1 VVWERR
7 NDVKIGITYDLRAD
21 YRALGYDDTE
31 TAEFDRP
38 DTIDAI
44 EQNLQSLGYRTDRI
58 GNVMRLAQRL
68 VAGDRWDMVFNIAE
82 GLRGFGREAQVPA
95 LLEAYDIPYT
105 FSDPLVMSL
114 TLHKGLTK
122 RVIRDAG
129 VPTPDFIV
137 VEDHCRAA
145 PVNFDPPL
153 FVKPVAEGTGKG
165 VTPASVI
172 RHREELLPRCA
183 ELISAYRQPVLVE
196 EFLPGREFTVGL
208 IGTGMD
214 AAVLGSIELH
224 LQAAAEALVYSYQNK
239 ENCENL
245 VEYRLVD
252 AGTDAVVREAEA
264 IALQAW
270 RVLGCR
276 DAGRIDIRCDA
287 RGNPQFMEV
296 NPLAGLH
303 PEHSDLPIICS
314 RIGMSYKALIGKI
327 MTSAR
332 RRITCR
338 QPDAG
343 GEKSVEARRMAAAG
357 R

>member
-1 VVWERR
+1 M
-7 NDVKIGITYDLRAD
+7 KIGLTYDLRDD
-21 YRALGYDDTE
+21 YRAMGYDEAE

-38 DTIDAI
+38 DTIEAI
-44 EQNLQSLGYRTDRI
+44 EQTLQDLGYRTERI

-114 TLHKGLTK
+114 SLHKGLTK

-129 VPTPDFIV
+129 VPTPDFLV
-137 VEDHCRAA
+137 VEDGRQAE
-145 PVNFDPPL
+145 PVTFDPPF

-172 RHREELLPRCA
+172 RQREELLPRCA
-183 ELISAYRQPVLVE
+183 ELIGAYRQPVLVE

-208 IGTGMD
+208 VGTGMD
-214 AAVLGSIELH
+214 SAVLGSIELH
-224 LQAAAEALVYSYQNK
+224 LRSAAEPQVYSYENK
-239 ENCENL
+239 ENCEEL

-252 AGTDAVVREAEA
+252 AAADATVREAEA

-287 RGNPQFMEV
+287 RGNPQFVEV

-314 RIGMSYKALIGKI
+314 RIGMSYQVLIEKI
-327 MTSAR
+327 MASAR
-332 RRITCR
+332 RRMTSPRSQAVSGKIIDSQR
-338 QPDAG
+338 QAAAG
-343 GEKSVEARRMAAAG
+343 GESR
-357 R
+357 

>member
-1 VVWERR
+1 
-7 NDVKIGITYDLRAD
+7 VKIGLTYDLRED
-21 YRALGYDDTE
+21 YLALGYDE
-31 TAEFDRP
+31 AQTAEFDRP
-38 DTIDAI
+38 DTIAAI
-44 EQNLQSLGYRTDRI
+44 VGALQDLGYQTDCI
-58 GNVMRLAQRL
+58 GNIISLAQRL
-68 VAGDRWDMVFNIAE
+68 VSGDRWDMIFNIAE

-129 VPTPDFIV
+129 VPTPDFLV
-137 VEDHCRAA
+137 VEDRRQAV
-145 PVNFDPPL
+145 PVGFDPPY

-165 VTPASVI
+165 VTAASVI
-172 RHREELLPRCA
+172 RRREDLRPRCA
-183 ELISAYRQPVLVE
+183 ELLDDYQQPVLVE

-224 LQAAAEALVYSYQNK
+224 LRFAAEPLVYSYQNK
-239 ENCENL
+239 ENCEEL
-245 VEYRLVD
+245 VEYRLVNAAAD
-252 AGTDAVVREAEA
+252 ATVRAAEA
-264 IALQAW
+264 IALRAW

-287 RGNPQFMEV
+287 HGNPQFMEV

-303 PEHSDLPIICS
+303 PEHSDLPIISS
-314 RIGMSYKALIGKI
+314 RVGMTYQMLIEKI

-332 RRITCR
+332 RRITP
-338 QPDAG
+338 QLSYPMSG
-343 GEKSVEARRMAAAG
+343 KIIKSRCIAAAG
-357 R
+357 V

>member
-1 VVWERR
+1 
-7 NDVKIGITYDLRAD
+7 VKIGITYDLRED
-21 YRALGYDDTE
+21 YLAKGYDE
-31 TAEFDRP
+31 AQTAEFDRP

-44 EQNLQSLGYRTDRI
+44 EQTLQDLGYRTDRI
-58 GNVMRLAQRL
+58 GHIMHLAQRL

-114 TLHKGLTK
+114 TLHKGLAK

-137 VEDHCRAA
+137 VEEQCQAA
-145 PVNFDPPL
+145 LLNFDPPY

-165 VTPASVI
+165 VTAASII
-172 RHREELLPRCA
+172 RRRRDLLPRCA
-183 ELISAYRQPVLVE
+183 ELIDAYRQPVLVE

-208 IGTGMD
+208 IGSGAD
-214 AAVLGSIELH
+214 SVVLGSIELH
-224 LQAAAEALVYSYQNK
+224 LRAAAEALVYSYQNK
-239 ENCENL
+239 ENCEDL

-252 AGTDAVVREAEA
+252 AATDATVRQAEA

-314 RIGMSYKALIGKI
+314 RIGMSYKALIGNI
-327 MTSAR
+327 MASAK
-332 RRITCR
+332 RRISSR
-338 QPDAG
+338 PSNAVG
-343 GEKSVEARRMAAAG
+343 GKRIDTRRMAVAG
-357 R
+357 G

>member
-1 VVWERR
+1 
-7 NDVKIGITYDLRAD
+7 VKIGVTYDLRED
-21 YRALGYDDTE
+21 YLALGYDE
-31 TAEFDRP
+31 AQTAEFDRP
-38 DTIDAI
+38 DTIEAI
-44 EQNLQSLGYRTDRI
+44 VQALQALGYQTDCI
-58 GNVMRLAQRL
+58 GNIISLAQRL
-68 VAGDRWDMVFNIAE
+68 VSGDRWDMVFNIAE

-95 LLEAYDIPYT
+95 LLEAYDVPYT

-129 VPTPDFIV
+129 VPTPDFLV
-137 VEDHCRAA
+137 VEDAGQA
-145 PVNFDPPL
+145 EPVRFDPPY

-165 VTPASVI
+165 VTAASVI
-172 RHREELLPRCA
+172 RRREDLRPRYAELLD
-183 ELISAYRQPVLVE
+183 AYQQPVLVE

-214 AAVLGSIELH
+214 SAVLGSIELH
-224 LQAAAEALVYSYQNK
+224 LRAAAELLVYSYQNK
-239 ENCENL
+239 ENCEEL

-252 AGTDAVVREAEA
+252 AGADATIRAAEA

-287 RGNPQFMEV
+287 HGNPQFMEV

-314 RIGMSYKALIGKI
+314 RVGMSYQMLIEKI
-327 MTSAR
+327 MASAR
-332 RRITCR
+332 RRLTSQLSMGVLGKR
-338 QPDAG
+338 
-343 GEKSVEARRMAAAG
+343 AASPRLATAG

>member
-1 VVWERR
+1 MGRYA
-7 NDVKIGITYDLRAD
+7 VKIGLTYDLRED
-21 YRALGYDDTE
+21 YLALGYGEAE
-31 TAEFDRP
+31 TAEFDRR
-38 DTIDAI
+38 DTIEAI
-44 EQNLQSLGYRTDRI
+44 EQTLQDLGCRTDCI

-68 VAGDRWDMVFNIAE
+68 VSGERWDMVFNIAE

-129 VPTPDFIV
+129 VPTPDFLV
-137 VEDHCRAA
+137 VEDSHRVV
-145 PVNFDPPL
+145 PVGFDPP
-153 FVKPVAEGTGKG
+153 FFIKPVAEGTGKG
-165 VTPASVI
+165 VTPASII
-172 RHREELLPRCA
+172 RRLEELRPRCA

-214 AAVLGSIELH
+214 SAVLGSIELH
-224 LQAAAEALVYSYQNK
+224 LRAAAEPLVYSYQNK
-239 ENCENL
+239 EKCEEL
-245 VEYRLVD
+245 VEYRLVHAAD
-252 AGTDAVVREAEA
+252 ATVREAEA

-287 RGNPQFMEV
+287 LGNPQFMEV

-303 PEHSDLPIICS
+303 PEHSDLPIICNM
-314 RIGMSYKALIGKI
+314 IGMSYQALIENI
-327 MTSAR
+327 MDSA
-332 RRITCR
+332 C
-338 QPDAG
+338 
-343 GEKSVEARRMAAAG
+343 RRMTTQRSTGGFGKRTASLRLATAG
-357 R
+357 K

>member
-1 VVWERR
+1 M
-7 NDVKIGITYDLRAD
+7 KIGITYDLRED
-21 YRALGYDDTE
+21 YLALGYDE
-31 TAEFDRP
+31 AQTAEFDRP
-38 DTIDAI
+38 DTIAAI
-44 EQNLQSLGYRTDRI
+44 AGALQDLGYQTDCI
-58 GNVMRLAQRL
+58 GNIQSLAQRL
-68 VAGDRWDMVFNIAE
+68 VSGDRWDMVFNIAE

-129 VPTPDFIV
+129 VPTPDFLV
-137 VEDHCRAA
+137 VEDRHQAG
-145 PVNFDPPL
+145 PVGFDPPY

-165 VTPASVI
+165 VTAASVI
-172 RHREELLPRCA
+172 RRREDLRPRCA
-183 ELISAYRQPVLVE
+183 ELLDAYKQPVLVE

-224 LQAAAEALVYSYQNK
+224 LRAAAEPLVYSYQNK
-239 ENCENL
+239 ENCEEL

-252 AGTDAVVREAEA
+252 AGADATVRAAQA

-276 DAGRIDIRCDA
+276 DAGRIDLRCDA
-287 RGNPQFMEV
+287 QGNPQFIEV

-303 PEHSDLPIICS
+303 PAHSDLPIISS
-314 RIGMSYKALIGKI
+314 RIGMSYQMLIEKI
-327 MTSAR
+327 MASAR
-332 RRITCR
+332 RRVPSQR
-338 QPDAG
+338 SAG
-343 GEKSVEARRMAAAG
+343 GYGKRTGYPRLAAAG
-357 R
+357 K

>member
-1 VVWERR
+1 VIFKER
-7 NDVKIGITYDLRAD
+7 NTVKIGLAYDLRED
-21 YRALGYDDTE
+21 YLAMGYDE
-31 TAEFDRP
+31 AQTAEFDRP

-44 EQNLQSLGYRTDRI
+44 ERALQKLGHRTDRI
-58 GNVMRLAQRL
+58 GNVMSLAQRL
-68 VAGDRWDMVFNIAE
+68 VSGDRWEMVFNIAE

-129 VPTPDFIV
+129 VPTPDFLV
-137 VEDHCRAA
+137 VEDGCEPG
-145 PVNFDPPL
+145 PVGFDPP
-153 FVKPVAEGTGKG
+153 FFIKPVAEGTGKG
-165 VTPASVI
+165 VTAASII
-172 RHREELLPRCA
+172 RRRGDLLPRCA
-183 ELISAYRQPVLVE
+183 EMIEIYRQPVLVE

-208 IGTGMD
+208 IGTGAD
-214 AAVLGSIELH
+214 SAVLGSIELH
-224 LQAAAEALVYSYQNK
+224 LLAAAEPQVYSYQNK
-239 ENCENL
+239 ENCEEL

-252 AGTDAVVREAEA
+252 AAGDATVRQAEA

-314 RIGMSYKALIGKI
+314 RIGMSYKMLIEKI
-327 MTSAR
+327 MTSA
-332 RRITCR
+332 
-338 QPDAG
+338 G
-343 GEKSVEARRMAAAG
+343 RRMNPLRSSAVEGNGTAMRCKAVAG
-357 R
+357 S

>member
-1 VVWERR
+1 M
-7 NDVKIGITYDLRAD
+7 KIGVTYDLRED
-21 YRALGYDDTE
+21 YLALGYDE
-31 TAEFDRP
+31 AQTAEFDRP
-38 DTIDAI
+38 DTIEAI
-44 EQNLQSLGYRTDRI
+44 VQALQALGYQTDCI
-58 GNVMRLAQRL
+58 GNIISLAQRL
-68 VAGDRWDMVFNIAE
+68 VSGDRWDMVFNIAE
-82 GLRGFGREAQVPA
+82 GLKGFGREAQVPA

-129 VPTPDFIV
+129 VPTPDFLVI
-137 VEDHCRAA
+137 EDCRQAG
-145 PVNFDPPL
+145 PVRFDPPY

-165 VTPASVI
+165 VTAASIV
-172 RHREELLPRCA
+172 RRREDLLPRCA
-183 ELISAYRQPVLVE
+183 ELLDAYQQPVLVE

-224 LQAAAEALVYSYQNK
+224 LQAAAEPLVYSYQNK
-239 ENCENL
+239 ENCEEL

-252 AGTDAVVREAEA
+252 AVGDATVRAAEA
-264 IALQAW
+264 IALEAW

-287 RGNPQFMEV
+287 HGNPQFMEV

-303 PEHSDLPIICS
+303 PEHSDLPIISS
-314 RIGMSYKALIGKI
+314 RIGMSYQMLIEKI
-327 MTSAR
+327 TASAR
-332 RRITCR
+332 RRIILQR
-338 QPDAG
+338 SHAASGKVID
-343 GEKSVEARRMAAAG
+343 SRRLAAAG
-357 R
+357 I

>member
-1 VVWERR
+1 MR
-7 NDVKIGITYDLRAD
+7 IGLTYDLRED
-21 YRALGYDDTE
+21 YLAMGYDE
-31 TAEFDRP
+31 AQTAEFDRR

-44 EQNLQSLGYRTDRI
+44 EQTLQDLGYRTDCI
-58 GNVMRLAQRL
+58 GNVMSLAQRL
-68 VAGDRWDMVFNIAE
+68 VSGDCWDMVFNIAE

-105 FSDPLVMSL
+105 FSDPLIMSL

-129 VPTPDFIV
+129 VPTPDFLV
-137 VEDHCRAA
+137 VEDGRQAGSVRFA
-145 PVNFDPPL
+145 PPF

-165 VTPASVI
+165 VTPASII
-172 RHREELLPRCA
+172 RRHEDLALRCT

-208 IGTGMD
+208 VGTGMD
-214 AAVLGSIELH
+214 SAVLGSIELH
-224 LQAAAEALVYSYQNK
+224 LRAAAEPLIYSYQNK
-239 ENCENL
+239 ENCEEL
-245 VEYRLVD
+245 LDYRLVHA
-252 AGTDAVVREAEA
+252 AGDVAVREAEA

-287 RGNPQFMEV
+287 QGKPQFMEV

-314 RIGMSYKALIGKI
+314 RIGMPYRTLIEKI
-327 MTSAR
+327 MLSAR
-332 RRITCR
+332 TRMNPQRSEAVSR
-338 QPDAG
+338 QIFN
-343 GEKSVEARRMAAAG
+343 ARRSADPERRSAEGAV
-357 R
+357 